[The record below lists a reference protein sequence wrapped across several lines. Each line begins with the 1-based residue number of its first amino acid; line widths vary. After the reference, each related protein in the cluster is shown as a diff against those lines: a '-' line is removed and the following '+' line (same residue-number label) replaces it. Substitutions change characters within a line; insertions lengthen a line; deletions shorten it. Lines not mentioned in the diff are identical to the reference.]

1 MSSRPITALSLVAI
15 AFAPPLPA
23 LGSALPWP
31 ASLRS
36 AAEAGDDPYA
46 PLSTQGPLAW
56 HLLTWRAA
64 QIGVLLVLASV
75 SICVILST
83 YDRLRGGGAKKQRL
97 PGGYGATSG
106 QPAPSITWGSLVS
119 ARGPGQRW
127 PAPPPE
133 KPLPGDGLP
142 LPFASSVTRGTPRSP
157 SLDSC
162 STGGSSPQCG
172 SHGRD
177 LTLTPPPQC
186 AFSDSAL
193 ESRLAGFAAA
203 SEALKDIGEL
213 HT

>member
-1 MSSRPITALSLVAI
+1 MSSRPITAFSMVAM

-36 AAEAGDDPYA
+36 ADEAGDDPYA
-46 PLSTQGPLAW
+46 PLSMQGPLAW
-56 HLLTWRAA
+56 HILTWRAA

-75 SICVILST
+75 SICVIFST
-83 YDRLRGGGAKKQRL
+83 YGRLKGGAKKQRL
-97 PGGYGATSG
+97 PGGYGATSER
-106 QPAPSITWGSLVS
+106 PAPSITWGSLVS

-133 KPLPGDGLP
+133 KPLACDGLP
-142 LPFASSVTRGTPRSP
+142 LPFASSVVRGTPRS
-157 SLDSC
+157 LDSC
-162 STGGSSPQCG
+162 SVGGSAPQWE

-193 ESRLAGFAAA
+193 ENRLAGFAAV
-203 SEALKDIGEL
+203 SEALKDISEL